1 MITDNNLDG
10 RIRSIFQKLFDV
22 GQGIINDETRRGD
35 LERWDSLGHLDLVE
49 ALRVEFQIDI
59 GPEEALEM
67 ETVADIKQIIS
78 VGLADDITK

>member
-1 MITDNNLDG
+1 MISDNNLDG
-10 RIRSIFQKLFDV
+10 RVRAIFQQLFGV
-22 GQGIINDETRRGD
+22 APEIINDQTRRGD

-78 VGLADDITK
+78 VGLADGISK